1 MKKLLHDL
9 ARILSAQL
17 IILFILL
24 GLAVLA
30 YSYRKSLLIT
40 YHRLGHRSALKAMR
54 HAATPNLQ
62 RDRYRKSVDRLARH
76 EDALIRLGY
85 LEQRRF
91 QPKFLTGESRQVQ
104 AMLEEYRDRHPGCSY
119 ALGWGKGLIITD
131 RPERMPTWES
141 LIRKYDVPP
150 TDPNRPV
157 VP

>member
-1 MKKLLHDL
+1 MRKLSHDL
-9 ARILSAQL
+9 ISILSTQL
-17 IILFILL
+17 IVVLVLVGLVTL
-24 GLAVLA
+24 GFF
-30 YSYRKSLLIT
+30 YRKSMFIA

-54 HAATPNLQ
+54 RAATSDLQ

-91 QPKFLTGESRQVQ
+91 QPEFLTGESRQVQ
-104 AMLEEYRDRHPGCSY
+104 AMLKEYRDRHPGCSY

-150 TDPNRPV
+150 TDPNQSV
-157 VP
+157 IH